1 MASGFAAA
9 SFAPRLG
16 ELAAPASAAAELA
29 PTAPPAAA
37 PAEAELVALGL
48 AGAFSTES
56 DFEGFEGFAL
66 LDSAELVVVDG
77 LASAGAPGVFGDA
90 GATGSTLSTM
100 RTPLGFLADEL
111 RCSLALMSASVGR
124 LKEVVGWSDG
134 LEGSPTGFAPDTG
147 EADELA
153 PDAESEDGLYAGTP
167 NSSSKSDALSG

>member
-56 DFEGFEGFAL
+56 DFEGVEGFAL
-66 LDSAELVVVDG
+66 LDSAELVVVDE
-77 LASAGAPGVFGDA
+77 LASAGAPGVFDVA
-90 GATGSTLSTM
+90 WATGSTL
-100 RTPLGFLADEL
+100 
-111 RCSLALMSASVGR
+111 
-124 LKEVVGWSDG
+124 
-134 LEGSPTGFAPDTG
+134 
-147 EADELA
+147 
-153 PDAESEDGLYAGTP
+153 
-167 NSSSKSDALSG
+167 